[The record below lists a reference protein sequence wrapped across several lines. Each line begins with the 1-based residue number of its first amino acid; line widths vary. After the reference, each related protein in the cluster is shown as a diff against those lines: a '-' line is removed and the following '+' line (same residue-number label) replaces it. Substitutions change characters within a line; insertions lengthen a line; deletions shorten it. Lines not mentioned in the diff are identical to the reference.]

1 MIDVIAAI
9 IESGGRYLIGRR
21 KKGKLKG
28 KWEFPGGKLEGN
40 ETCEEFLVR
49 ELDEE
54 FGVKVKVG
62 RILSE
67 NVHDY
72 GWAKIRLVGY
82 YAEHVSGEFRL
93 TDHDRIEWVLPNEFE
108 GYDFAP
114 ADIPFV
120 KKLVEEYSK

>member
-1 MIDVIAAI
+1 MLQ
-9 IESGGRYLIGRR
+9 SRGNTGGSQPNA
-21 KKGKLKG
+21 
-28 KWEFPGGKLEGN
+28 EDAEGP
-40 ETCEEFLVR
+40 EAT
-49 ELDEE
+49 
-54 FGVKVKVG
+54 
-62 RILSE
+62 SE
-67 NVHDY
+67 NTD
-72 GWAKIRLVGY
+72 WN